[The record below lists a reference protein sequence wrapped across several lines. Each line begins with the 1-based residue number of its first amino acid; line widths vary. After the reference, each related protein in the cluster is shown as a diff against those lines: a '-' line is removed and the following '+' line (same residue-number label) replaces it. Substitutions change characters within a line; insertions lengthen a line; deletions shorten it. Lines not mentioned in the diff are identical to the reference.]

1 MSGFI
6 STLYP
11 TLPAG
16 HWLCVWTNWD
26 QRSHW
31 SRAPADADRYALLR
45 AADADVYVGMGL
57 HTEDRGL
64 KQRGRAEQVA
74 AIPGVWA
81 DIDVAHGV
89 HRKPN
94 LPPDRAAALALLREL
109 PLPWSLLVDSGHG
122 FQVYWLLR
130 EAWVF
135 ATPEERRRA
144 AALVA
149 GWQALIRTRFG
160 AQGWDV
166 DSTADLS
173 RVLRVAGTVNRKDPT
188 DLCPV
193 TLVEDTGA
201 RYTPLDFEAHI
212 AAAGVTSLAARLGVP
227 VTPVGGAPPTP
238 GAARYQTGFASGAA
252 LLLAADAVP
261 PHDKMELLREN
272 DVKFRRTWERKRTDL
287 RDQSASGYDYALGSL
302 ALRYGWADQEVAN
315 LLIAGRRKWGD
326 NLHLEDDYYART
338 IYNLRV
344 SVNQESAAE
353 ALAQGRA
360 FDAEDRATTQA
371 GRAPVDE
378 RADVLRSLTAML
390 CCPVARFL
398 QHGDEQSR
406 YTLVLEDGT
415 EIALGTHKDL
425 LSPDQTRGRI
435 LDRIGVVLPLIKK
448 PAWVGIVGQLMSI
461 RELVAS
467 EEQTRVETVRNWVRG
482 YIARGIPEVNTTEE
496 LANEVQNS
504 APHIRRGRIYLSA
517 SHLRRWVVMTALEDM
532 SLPDIRDHLRT
543 AGFQQTKVSVRTGRR
558 VMNRSF
564 WHAPRESVEDPE
576 SAATDAAMVEA

>member
-1 MSGFI
+1 MTGFI

-11 TLPAG
+11 DLPPG

-26 QRSHW
+26 QRSRW
-31 SRAPADADRYALLR
+31 SRTTAEADDYALMR

-57 HTEDRGL
+57 HTEDRGP

-94 LPPDRAAALALLREL
+94 LPPDRAAALALLRAL

-122 FQVYWLLR
+122 YQVYWLLR

-135 ATPEERRRA
+135 ATPDERRRA

-166 DSTADLS
+166 DSTSDLS
-173 RVLRVAGTVNRKDPT
+173 RVLRVAGTVNRKDPE

-212 AAAGVTSLAARLGVP
+212 TAAGAASLSTRLGVP
-227 VTPVGGAPPTP
+227 VTPTGTRPPPRGT
-238 GAARYQTGFASGAA
+238 RYQTGMAAEAA
-252 LLLAADAVP
+252 LLLAADAAP
-261 PHDKMELLREN
+261 PHDKLELLREN
-272 DVKFRRTWERKRTDL
+272 DAKFRRTWERKRADL
-287 RDQSASGYDYALGSL
+287 RDQSSSGYDYALGSL
-302 ALRYGWADQEVAN
+302 AARYGWADQEIAD
-315 LLIAGRRKWGD
+315 LLIAARRKHGD
-326 NLHLEDDYYART
+326 NLRVEGDYYART
-338 IYNLRV
+338 IHNLRV

-360 FDAEDRATTQA
+360 FDDEARATTQA
-371 GRAPVDE
+371 GQTPADD
-378 RADVLRSLTAML
+378 RADVLRSLSALL
-390 CCPVARFL
+390 CCPVVRFL

-406 YTLVLEDGT
+406 YTLVLTDGT

-482 YIARGIPEVNTTEE
+482 YIARGIPEVNSTED

-504 APHIRRGRIYLSA
+504 TPYFRRDRLFLSA
-517 SHLRRWVVMTALEDM
+517 NRLRRWVLITAMEDV
-532 SLPDIRDHLRT
+532 SLPDIRDHLRA
-543 AGFQQTKVSVRTGRR
+543 AGFSQTKVSVRAAGR
-558 VMNRSF
+558 VINRSY
-564 WHAPRESVEDPE
+564 WSAPRASVED
-576 SAATDAAMVEA
+576 AAVDEPAAAAVEV